1 VLTGE
6 IGPLARTMSRFA
18 AESSDCT
25 VESAFPVLCAL
36 EYVPGEGEEGDE
48 EGDEDE
54 DS

>member
-1 VLTGE
+1 LT
-6 IGPLARTMSRFA
+6 RTTGHFA
-18 AESSDCT
+18 AESSDCI